1 MNLYYEQLNYHN
13 SPFQWVYR
21 NRTTE
26 PFQGYYHLHQ
36 GYELLV
42 IHQGRGN
49 VVVNQQTYP
58 ISGGKVFFFKPLQLH
73 RVHVDI
79 DDDHPYERSVFHFN
93 AVHMESYLAVFPSVR
108 DFFMRLSKGLVK
120 EQTFDM
126 SDRIVALEQACQEFS
141 AQIAG
146 ASAVAKGDQ
155 SAIYLLRLLSL
166 IQGKIGPKVD
176 DEERGGEKLRY
187 SERVMEWLEEN
198 YSTAFKLEVLADELH
213 MSKSYLSRMFRKET
227 GSSMTEYLSAR
238 RIQEACSLLQSSD
251 YSIERIGEMVG
262 LSNASYFIQL
272 FKKMM
277 GISPHQYRLK
287 L

>member
-1 MNLYYEQLNYHN
+1 MNSYYEQLNYHS
-13 SPFQWVYR
+13 SPFQWTYR
-21 NRTTE
+21 NRTIR
-26 PFQGYYHLHQ
+26 PFQGYYHLHY

-58 ISGGKVFFFKPLQLH
+58 IGGGKMFFFKPLQLH
-73 RVHVDI
+73 RIHVDI
-79 DDDHPYERSVFHFN
+79 DDHHPYERSVFHFN
-93 AVHMESYLAVFPSVR
+93 AVHMESYLAVFPSLK

-120 EQTFDM
+120 EQAFDM
-126 SDRIVALEQACQEFS
+126 SDRMVTLDQACEEFQ
-141 AQIAG
+141 AHIAG
-146 ASAVAKGDQ
+146 ASAVVKRDQ

-166 IQGKIGPKVD
+166 IQGKVGHNS
-176 DEERGGEKLRY
+176 EGGSREKLRH
-187 SERVMEWLEEN
+187 SERVMEWMEEN
-198 YSTAFKLEVLADELH
+198 YRDVFKLEALADELH
-213 MSKSYLSRMFRKET
+213 MSKSYLSRIFRKET

-238 RIQEACSLLQSSD
+238 RIQEACGLLQASD

-262 LSNASYFIQL
+262 LPNASYFIQL
-272 FKKMM
+272 FKKIM